1 VRRTSLRA
9 PAPAGTGAFVRP
21 EGGSRVGNV
30 EDGLRERK
38 KRETRQLISDAAT
51 GLFLERGFD
60 DVTVGEVAEAAGV
73 SAKTVFNYFPRKE
86 DLFLDRFPEALELV
100 AREVRE
106 RPEGAHPVAVLR
118 DLMLRLLAEGD
129 ALGGYASRPSFARYW
144 QVVLESPALTARVR
158 EFVEE
163 LEDLLARLFAEAGGT
178 DPDAPGN
185 RLAAAWAVAAY
196 RTVYATGVR
205 RAFAGEDGEASKAE
219 VAELIEKV
227 FHRLRSAV
235 EECSVL

>member
-1 VRRTSLRA
+1 MSRTA
-9 PAPAGTGAFVRP
+9 PVPAGTGVFGRP
-21 EGGSRVGNV
+21 KGGSRVGNV

-60 DVTVGEVAEAAGV
+60 GVTVGEVAEAAGV

-100 AREVRE
+100 ARKVRE
-106 RPEGAHPVAVLR
+106 RPAGAHPVAVLR

-129 ALGGYASRPSFARYW
+129 ALGGYADRPSFARFW
-144 QVVLESPALTARVR
+144 RVVMESPALTARVR

-163 LEDLLARLFAEAGGT
+163 LEDLLARLFAEADGT

-185 RLAAAWAVAAY
+185 RLAAAWTVAAY
-196 RTVYATGVR
+196 RTVYATGLR
-205 RAFAGEDGEASKAE
+205 RVFAGEAGEELKAE
-219 VAELIEKV
+219 LAELIEKV

-235 EECSVL
+235 EGRPVL